1 MDLKSL
7 VSFGRK
13 KEPQKKFLALRVGSQ
28 SVTGV
33 LWTVVDGKVVIG
45 KTDRSPLP
53 SLKDEEFLPV
63 ADRVVTAVSE
73 GELPEPKEI
82 LFGLPPDWI
91 AEGKIVEPRLS
102 LFRKVSRELDL
113 TPLGF
118 VVIPE
123 AIANYYKETEGTPLT
138 AILVGIEV
146 SKLYVTFLRG
156 GKVIKTEIVDV
167 IDSSGLDV
175 LIEQALKKFLDVEVL
190 PSRMLIYDG
199 GEDLEKLKE
208 QILSYP
214 WTQKLP
220 FLHFP
225 KVETVLDVDV
235 VKAVA
240 IAGGTEMGGTIDPI
254 SNLPAGRQVT
264 EVENVVPVSVDTGF
278 VVEKDIATEIPKPE
292 VKSIKFNVQEIKNK
306 LPKFNFKFNFSG
318 KLPLIIGGLII
329 GLLAIGVIGYFALN
343 NFIIKNQI
351 VLTVTPKILE
361 DEREITV
368 VTSGEVAD
376 TDPKILAAK
385 IDTEVS
391 GAKRGVVT
399 GKKIIGDKAKGAIT
413 IYGTTLGR
421 TFPAGT
427 TVFNSGLKFVMD
439 NAVTIATGSAASLAT
454 ATVNVTASGIGDSFN
469 LGTNTLFSIGDYPQS
484 SYQGKNDAV
493 FSGGSSRQV
502 LVVTKSDQDRLLA
515 TLSAELAEKGQTDL
529 TNKLAS
535 GQELLAGSLTT
546 TVSKKKYDRD
556 IDTEADSVGLNLTL
570 VATGVILDQKQLA
583 IKLGNLLADKI
594 PSDFNFNPDLST
606 VTVTGSKV
614 NKTGNVILSTKFT
627 TKLLPR
633 FDFSAVAKSI
643 SGKDFTGAKQTLS
656 ALPNVTSSNVLL
668 TPAFLGFIR
677 RVSTNPANIKVEVVS
692 Q

>member
-7 VSFGRK
+7 VNFGRK

-63 ADRVVTAVSE
+63 ADRVVSTVSE
-73 GELPEPKEI
+73 GEIPEPKEI
-82 LFGLPPDWI
+82 LFGLSPDWI
-91 AEGKIVEPRLS
+91 AEGKIVEPQLS

-156 GKVIKTEIVDV
+156 GKVIKTEIVNV
-167 IDSSGLDV
+167 VDSSGLDV

-264 EVENVVPVSVDTGF
+264 EVENVVPVPVDTGF
-278 VVEKDIATEIPKPE
+278 VVEKDIATE
-292 VKSIKFNVQEIKNK
+292 SQKFNFETLKNK
-306 LPKFNFKFNFSG
+306 LPKINFKFNFSG
-318 KLPLIIGGLII
+318 KLPLMIGVLVI
-329 GLLAIGVIGYFALN
+329 GLLVIGVIGYFTLN
-343 NFIIKNQI
+343 SFIIKNQV

-385 IDTEVS
+385 IDVEES

-413 IYGTTLGR
+413 VYGTTLGR

-454 ATVNVTASGIGDSFN
+454 ATVNITASGIGDSFN

-484 SYQGKNDAV
+484 SYQGKNDNA

-502 LVVTKSDQDRLLA
+502 LVVIKADQDRLLA
-515 TLSAELAEKGQTDL
+515 TLSAELVQKGEADL
-529 TNKLAS
+529 KNKLGAD
-535 GQELLAGSLTT
+535 QQLLAGSLTT
-546 TVSKKKYDRD
+546 TVSKKKFDRE
-556 IDTEADSVGLNLTL
+556 IDTEADSVGLNLS
-570 VATGVILDQKQLA
+570 VIVTGVILDQKQLA
-583 IKLGNLLADKI
+583 VKMGNLLADKI
-594 PSDFNFNPDLST
+594 PSDFSFNPDLST

-614 NKTGNVILSTKFT
+614 NKTGNVVLSTKFT

-633 FDFSAVAKSI
+633 FDLQAVAKSI
-643 SGKDFTGAKQTLS
+643 SGKDFAGAKQTLS
-656 ALPNVTSSNVLL
+656 AMPDVTSSNVLL
-668 TPAFLGFIR
+668 TPAYLGFIG